1 MSSFVADVEALKTMR
16 DGFRHYAR
24 KHLYTFLEYCDRNYQ
39 REWYHT
45 LIADKCEEV
54 YEGKIK
60 RLMIFVPPQHGKS
73 EIVSRRFPA
82 WALGKN
88 PKLKIVG
95 SSYSTDLARNFCRAI
110 QRTIDDRDY
119 AVLFPDTRINNSN
132 VRTDATRGWVRNADM
147 FETVG
152 KGGFYKAVGV
162 SGSLT
167 GTPVDIAIIDDPVK
181 DALEAYSRTYRERV
195 WDWYLNVLLTRLHNE
210 SRQILIMTR
219 WHVDDLAG
227 RILEREGDKWDLVS
241 FPAICESDKEAHRK
255 PGEALWESRHS
266 LERLREIEARS
277 PRTFASL
284 YQQRPA
290 IEGGNIIQRS
300 WFNYVPLA
308 DFERIRDNSP
318 IDYYVDTAY
327 TDNAANDPTG
337 VIGTC
342 SIGNDLYIVCAEK
355 VRMKFPD
362 LIRFLPGYVREHGY
376 TDSSTIRIEPKANGL
391 SVIDQLREGTGLN
404 VTKTPTPRESKET
417 RLNVA
422 SPFVESGRVYLVA
435 GAWNESFIEEICAF
449 PSFPHDEYPDL
460 LCYSVDNHLKKSNRV
475 NRRNLTKLAKKLY

>member
-1 MSSFVADVEALKTMR
+1 MSSFVADIEALQTMR

-167 GTPVDIAIIDDPVK
+167 GTPVDIAIIDDP
-181 DALEAYSRTYRERV
+181 
-195 WDWYLNVLLTRLHNE
+195 N
-210 SRQILIMTR
+210 
-219 WHVDDLAG
+219 
-227 RILEREGDKWDLVS
+227 
-241 FPAICESDKEAHRK
+241 
-255 PGEALWESRHS
+255 
-266 LERLREIEARS
+266 
-277 PRTFASL
+277 
-284 YQQRPA
+284 
-290 IEGGNIIQRS
+290 
-300 WFNYVPLA
+300 
-308 DFERIRDNSP
+308 
-318 IDYYVDTAY
+318 
-327 TDNAANDPTG
+327 
-337 VIGTC
+337 
-342 SIGNDLYIVCAEK
+342 
-355 VRMKFPD
+355 
-362 LIRFLPGYVREHGY
+362 
-376 TDSSTIRIEPKANGL
+376 
-391 SVIDQLREGTGLN
+391 
-404 VTKTPTPRESKET
+404 
-417 RLNVA
+417 
-422 SPFVESGRVYLVA
+422 
-435 GAWNESFIEEICAF
+435 
-449 PSFPHDEYPDL
+449 
-460 LCYSVDNHLKKSNRV
+460 
-475 NRRNLTKLAKKLY
+475 